1 VLVATSVVAVEI
13 LASARKHGISDDD
26 IDHAIDH
33 ALGWISHPDQPDFT
47 MLVGPDRRAAL
58 LEVGVLQ
65 AGEQEYVIHAMQA
78 RRKYL
83 KLIGPPGGDPR

>member
-1 VLVATSVVAVEI
+1 LSAGLVATRVVAVEI

-47 MLVGPDRRAAL
+47 MLVRPDRQAAL

-65 AGEQEYVIHAMQA
+65 AGERDYVIHAMPA
-78 RRKYL
+78 DVS
-83 KLIGPPGGDPR
+83 I

>member
-1 VLVATSVVAVEI
+1 MEI
-13 LASARKHGISDDD
+13 LASDSKNGISDDD

-47 MLVGPDRRAAL
+47 MLVRPDRQAAL

-65 AGEQEYVIHAMQA
+65 AGERDYVIHAMPA

>member
-1 VLVATSVVAVEI
+1 MTTNVVAGEI

-26 IDHAIDH
+26 IDHAIEN
-33 ALGWISHPDQPDFT
+33 ALGWISHPDQPGFT
-47 MLVGPDRRAAL
+47 MLIGPDRRAVL

-83 KLIGPPGGDPR
+83 KMIGPPGGDPR